1 MLGHEFTETTDLRAV
16 TERLLTMVGIWPKSK
31 TNFRF
36 ILSLAY
42 MFIHVAMQ
50 WAYFVSHMDDL
61 QEVTDMLADAIVCTM
76 VVIKLLVFHK
86 NRILS
91 EMIDAMS
98 EDCENNKTR
107 LSPSEQKIYESCN
120 SKAKTFVK
128 ILAYVIGFGVVAWYV
143 RPLPTMAFA
152 GNRNGSTSLLLP
164 FRNYFS
170 FERTEVYMYAFAY
183 VYQVGA
189 SCQIFI
195 GFVGTHALLVCLIM
209 HICGELSVLS
219 DKIMNLKKD
228 MENDHDRRIRK
239 IMMRHV
245 RLMWMAKEMDTSFSF
260 VFLTQVLCSSIMIAI
275 AGFNVIMN
283 SESNQKTALAT
294 FVFFEAS
301 VLVDLYGYCFVGE
314 FLIIES
320 ERVSGAVYHCG
331 WYELPPSQARD
342 LILVMARAQKPLH
355 LTVGKFF
362 VFSSANFAEIVKTS
376 MAYLS
381 LLRALARHSLHQFIV
396 SLGPYIMDP
405 ATSMNQ
411 VGIAKAVQLLDWNNR
426 ILTLLG
432 IWPSDPNN
440 LRFTLSFGYMAIQL
454 ALEYADLFQSTNTFE
469 HIVANLTQNIT
480 FTTIVFQVMLLRL
493 NCRQLKEVIVTVRED
508 FHEENYESCEERKV
522 FLAYY
527 KQSRIFFLTA
537 VPMVL
542 STAIT
547 TYLAPLASVPGMKN
561 RNETVKWNLP
571 YHMRMFHDVSQL
583 HSYALT
589 YAAQLPFVF
598 IASFGHT
605 GPDCLIVTLMLHVCG
620 QLAVLGERI
629 GNMSTDYQ
637 ECGLA
642 IEKCV
647 RKHVRLI
654 RMAKDLEE
662 SYNVILLVQL
672 IGGTVLICIL
682 TYNVL
687 ANTGRGQKAHFLT
700 FSLYVLSVLLLIYV
714 YCFVGESLIQESTK
728 VHRALTQC
736 AWHEMPLK
744 YEKMIIICMGRAQQP
759 LILTAGKFYIFSMK
773 NFTAILRTSMAYL
786 SVLRSLL

>member
-1 MLGHEFTETTDLRAV
+1 
-16 TERLLTMVGIWPKSK
+16 
-31 TNFRF
+31 
-36 ILSLAY
+36 
-42 MFIHVAMQ
+42 
-50 WAYFVSHMDDL
+50 
-61 QEVTDMLADAIVCTM
+61 
-76 VVIKLLVFHK
+76 
-86 NRILS
+86 
-91 EMIDAMS
+91 
-98 EDCENNKTR
+98 
-107 LSPSEQKIYESCN
+107 
-120 SKAKTFVK
+120 
-128 ILAYVIGFGVVAWYV
+128 
-143 RPLPTMAFA
+143 
-152 GNRNGSTSLLLP
+152 
-164 FRNYFS
+164 
-170 FERTEVYMYAFAY
+170 
-183 VYQVGA
+183 
-189 SCQIFI
+189 
-195 GFVGTHALLVCLIM
+195 
-209 HICGELSVLS
+209 
-219 DKIMNLKKD
+219 MN
-228 MENDHDRRIRK
+228 
-239 IMMRHV
+239 
-245 RLMWMAKEMDTSFSF
+245 
-260 VFLTQVLCSSIMIAI
+260 
-275 AGFNVIMN
+275 
-283 SESNQKTALAT
+283 
-294 FVFFEAS
+294 
-301 VLVDLYGYCFVGE
+301 
-314 FLIIES
+314 
-320 ERVSGAVYHCG
+320 
-331 WYELPPSQARD
+331 
-342 LILVMARAQKPLH
+342 
-355 LTVGKFF
+355 
-362 VFSSANFAEIVKTS
+362 
-376 MAYLS
+376 
-381 LLRALARHSLHQFIV
+381 
-396 SLGPYIMDP
+396 P

-411 VGIAKAVQLLDWNNR
+411 VGIAKAVQVLDWNNR

-605 GPDCLIVTLMLHVCG
+605 GPDCLIVTLILHVCG

-687 ANTGRGQKAHFLT
+687 ANTGTGQKAHFLT

-714 YCFVGESLIQESTK
+714 YCFIGESLIEESTK
-728 VHRALTQC
+728 VHHALTQC